1 MFTRKGI
8 CYAGTRKNPKPYIA
22 IKQATPLEGYKVHTI
37 FTNNEERIYDFKDVV
52 KKGVFQQLQDKKLFD
67 TVYVDDF
74 GALNWLDGQLDF
86 DPCTI
91 LRNGVAM
98 SNE

>member
-22 IKQATPLEGYKVHTI
+22 IKQATSLEGYKVHTI

-52 KKGVFQQLQDKKLFD
+52 KKGSFSAV
-67 TVYVDDF
+67 
-74 GALNWLDGQLDF
+74 AGQETF
-86 DPCTI
+86 
-91 LRNGVAM
+91 
-98 SNE
+98 